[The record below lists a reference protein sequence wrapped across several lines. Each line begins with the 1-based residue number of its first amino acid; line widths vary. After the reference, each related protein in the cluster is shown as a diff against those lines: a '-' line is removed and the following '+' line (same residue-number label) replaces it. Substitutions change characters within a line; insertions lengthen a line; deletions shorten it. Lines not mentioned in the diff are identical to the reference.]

1 MLLIIVA
8 STVIGVLLDYNVS
21 ETIEKYRTAI
31 EDHYLLF
38 TTCFV
43 VLAILLSQLGVSLGV
58 ILGCYVAIS
67 NSIFSL
73 LLAFISI
80 IVSGVISLYGSKNYR
95 LRVTHTSL
103 KNGRRTN
110 S

>member
-31 EDHYLLF
+31 EDTIAF

-73 LLAFISI
+73 C
-80 IVSGVISLYGSKNYR
+80 
-95 LRVTHTSL
+95 
-103 KNGRRTN
+103 
-110 S
+110 